1 MRRNQLVQEIN
12 YLDVI
17 FNDNDYES
25 PEEKAIRGVEQL
37 PDRSLDTSLF
47 SRRKGIRCEEI

>member
-1 MRRNQLVQEIN
+1 MRKNQLVQEAN

-17 FNDNDYES
+17 FNDNDCES

-37 PDRSLDTSLF
+37 PDRSLDTLSF
-47 SRRKGIRCEEI
+47 TRRKGIRCEEI